1 MNEELLNKLIEYID
15 ARIEEAKPRE
25 FDGDCSE
32 YYNYSSYSLH
42 IELRELVATKGGSH
56 E

>member
-15 ARIEEAKPRE
+15 ARIRESEPRE
-25 FDGDCSE
+25 FGEDDNG
-32 YYNYSSYSLH
+32 SSFGAL
-42 IELRELVATKGGSH
+42 IELKELVAKKGGSH